1 MRNMIRARLADDSG
15 VSLVELLVVIV
26 LMGVIGGIGTT
37 SMVRGMKVSAATQSR
52 FDALADLQRSVDRMT
67 RELRA
72 AAPTQVGGAPVLL
85 AQANR
90 ISVAVWRNNFTEQ
103 YRFTYQYCPDQ
114 QTLLVRRE
122 GPLATPPTPGTGPL
136 LNCVTPTDP
145 ILITGIS
152 NNTPAPGQ
160 PMFRYFVRDP
170 ATGLESPTPTLT
182 PTLSLVRKVEVNVW
196 RSMPDLTTPIKVTTM
211 VRLRN
216 AR

>member
-1 MRNMIRARLADDSG
+1 MLTRLREALSDERG

-52 FDALADLQRSVDRMT
+52 FDALADLQRSVERMT

-72 AAPTQVGGAPVLL
+72 AAPTQVGGAPVLV
-85 AQANR
+85 AEANR
-90 ISVAVWRNNFTEQ
+90 VSVAVWRNNFTEQ
-103 YRFTYQYCPDQ
+103 YRFTYQYCPTQ

-122 GPLATPPTPGTGPL
+122 GPLATPPTPGTGPT

-145 ILITGIS
+145 ILITRVS
-152 NNTPAPGQ
+152 NQPPAPGQ

-170 ATGLESPTPTLT
+170 LTGLETATPTIT
-182 PTLSLVRKVEVNVW
+182 PTLSLVRKIEVNVW
-196 RSMPDLTTPIKVTTM
+196 RSMPDQTTPIKVRTM